1 MAAIVLQKKMMI
13 DMYNYGTE
21 NPNFRGGV
29 SENWIIA
36 LTDPFSR
43 GENRKNTMGNCKSR
57 RSKNPLW
64 ATDN

>member
-29 SENWIIA
+29 SENWDF
-36 LTDPFSR
+36 LY
-43 GENRKNTMGNCKSR
+43 
-57 RSKNPLW
+57 LW
-64 ATDN
+64 TLVC